1 MARAVALLSGGLDST
16 LAILAVLR
24 QGVEVNAIRFVTPF
38 DIDISQIPPYPPFL
52 KGGSGGIIDFQHPYK
67 EMNAARKFGFH
78 IEINHLGN
86 KFLEI
91 VRNPPHGYGK
101 NMNPCIDCR
110 IIMLTK
116 AKVYMDKIGA
126 DFIVTGEVLGQRPMS
141 QRRDTFYLIDKE
153 AGVTDYVLR
162 PLSAKLLK
170 ITFPEMN
177 GIINREMLYSFNG
190 RSRKP
195 QIALAKELGL
205 IDYPAPAGGC
215 LLTEPNYAHRL
226 KDLLSYDPYPTIKD
240 IELLKIGRHFRFSPT
255 CKIIVGRDMAENA
268 IIESLLGNSDCL
280 LKVEGCG
287 SPMTLVSGEITDESI
302 KVAASLCARY
312 SDAKNLREVEVSI
325 FREGIRQS
333 ITVQVATEEIL
344 NEYRI
349 EKKSQPKENIK
360 V

>member
-1 MARAVALLSGGLDST
+1 MPKAVALLSGGLDST

-38 DIDISQIPPYPPFL
+38 DCDVSDSSSDLNDPF
-52 KGGSGGIIDFQHPYK
+52 H
-67 EMNAARKFGFH
+67 AARRFGFH

-110 IIMLTK
+110 IIMLK
-116 AKVYMDKIGA
+116 EAKVYMDKIGA

-141 QRRDTFYLIDKE
+141 QRRDIFYLIDRE

-170 ITFPEMN
+170 ITFPEVN

-195 QIALAKELGL
+195 QIALAKEIGL

-226 KDLLSYDPYPTIKD
+226 KDLLTFNPAPNIRDVK
-240 IELLKIGRHFRFSPT
+240 LLKIGRHFRFSPS
-255 CKIIVGRDMAENA
+255 CKIIIGRDKAENE
-268 IIESLLGNSDCL
+268 IIESLSENDACQ
-280 LKVEGCG
+280 LKVEGYG
-287 SPMTLVSGEITDESI
+287 SPITLVSGEITDEALR
-302 KVAASLCARY
+302 VAASICARY
-312 SDAKNLREVEVSI
+312 SDAKNLSEVESIVINGDNTFRLLVSPAGN
-325 FREGIRQS
+325 E
-333 ITVQVATEEIL
+333 TVEAL
-344 NEYRI
+344 RI
-349 EKKSQPKENIK
+349 EKIRPGKIAK

>member
-38 DIDISQIPPYPPFL
+38 DCDVSDSSSDLNYPF
-52 KGGSGGIIDFQHPYK
+52 H
-67 EMNAARKFGFH
+67 AARRFGFH
-78 IEINHLGN
+78 MEINHLGN
-86 KFLEI
+86 NFLEI

-110 IIMLTK
+110 IIMLK
-116 AKVYMDKIGA
+116 EAKVYMDKIGA
-126 DFIVTGEVLGQRPMS
+126 DFILTGEVLGQRPMS
-141 QRRDTFYLIDKE
+141 QRRDTFYLIDRE
-153 AGVTDYVLR
+153 AGITDYVLR

-195 QIALAKELGL
+195 QIALAKGLGL

-226 KDLLSYDPYPTIKD
+226 KDLLTHDPYPAIKD
-240 IELLKIGRHFRFSPT
+240 IELLRLGRHFRFSPS
-255 CKIIVGRDMAENA
+255 CKIIIGRDKAENE
-268 IIESLLGNSDCL
+268 IIESLSENDACQ
-280 LKVEGCG
+280 LKVEGYG
-287 SPMTLVSGEITDESI
+287 SPITLVSGEITDEALR
-302 KVAASLCARY
+302 VAASLCARY
-312 SDAKNLREVEVSI
+312 SDAKNLPSVDVSVFQDGLKYLI
-325 FREGIRQS
+325 KALPAEDN
-333 ITVQVATEEIL
+333 IL
-344 NEYRI
+344 NEHRI
-349 EKKSQPKENIK
+349 ESKKPTNKQISYS
-360 V
+360 

>member
-38 DIDISQIPPYPPFL
+38 DCDVSDSSSDLNDPFR
-52 KGGSGGIIDFQHPYK
+52 
-67 EMNAARKFGFH
+67 AARKFGFH

-110 IIMLTK
+110 IIMLK
-116 AKVYMDKIGA
+116 EAKVYMDKIGA

-141 QRRDTFYLIDKE
+141 QRRDTFYLIDRE

-162 PLSAKLLK
+162 PLSANLLK

-177 GIINREMLYSFNG
+177 GIIDRGMLYGFSG

-226 KDLLSYDPYPTIKD
+226 KDLLTFNPAPSIRDVK
-240 IELLKIGRHFRFSPT
+240 LLKIGRHFRFSPF
-255 CKIIVGRDMAENA
+255 CKIIIGRDKAENG
-268 IIESLLGNSDCL
+268 IIESLSENDACQ
-280 LKVEGCG
+280 LKVEGYG
-287 SPMTLVSGEITDESI
+287 SPITLVSGEITDEALR
-302 KVAASLCARY
+302 VAASLCARY

>member
-38 DIDISQIPPYPPFL
+38 DCDVSDSSSDLNYPF
-52 KGGSGGIIDFQHPYK
+52 H
-67 EMNAARKFGFH
+67 AARRFGFH

-141 QRRDTFYLIDKE
+141 QRRDTFYLIDRE

-170 ITFPEMN
+170 ITFPEVN

-195 QIALAKELGL
+195 QIALAKEIGL

-226 KDLLSYDPYPTIKD
+226 KDLLTFNPAPNIRDVK
-240 IELLKIGRHFRFSPT
+240 LLKIGRHFRFSPS
-255 CKIIVGRDMAENA
+255 CKIIIGRDKAENE
-268 IIESLLGNSDCL
+268 IIESLSENDACQ
-280 LKVEGCG
+280 LKVEGYG
-287 SPMTLVSGEITDESI
+287 SPITLVSGEITDGALR
-302 KVAASLCARY
+302 VAASICARY
-312 SDAKNLREVEVSI
+312 SDAKNLPFVDVSI
-325 FREGIRQS
+325 FQDGLKYLIKAQPAEDN
-333 ITVQVATEEIL
+333 IL
-344 NEYRI
+344 NEHRI
-349 EKKSQPKENIK
+349 ETKKPTNKQISNII
-360 V
+360 

>member
-38 DIDISQIPPYPPFL
+38 DCDVSDSSSDLNYPF
-52 KGGSGGIIDFQHPYK
+52 H
-67 EMNAARKFGFH
+67 AARRFGFH

-110 IIMLTK
+110 IIMLK
-116 AKVYMDKIGA
+116 EAKVYMDKIGA

-141 QRRDTFYLIDKE
+141 QRRDTFYLIDRE

-170 ITFPEMN
+170 ITFPEVN

-195 QIALAKELGL
+195 QIALAKGLGL

-226 KDLLSYDPYPTIKD
+226 KDLLTFNPAPNIRDVK
-240 IELLKIGRHFRFSPT
+240 LLKIGRHFRFSPS
-255 CKIIVGRDMAENA
+255 CKIIIGRDKAENE
-268 IIESLLGNSDCL
+268 IIESLSENDACQ
-280 LKVEGCG
+280 LKVEGYG
-287 SPMTLVSGEITDESI
+287 SPITLVSGEITDEALR
-302 KVAASLCARY
+302 VAASICARY
-312 SDAKNLREVEVSI
+312 SDAKNLPFVDVSI
-325 FREGIRQS
+325 FQDGLKYLIKAQPAEDN
-333 ITVQVATEEIL
+333 IL
-344 NEYRI
+344 NEHRI
-349 EKKSQPKENIK
+349 ETKKPTNKQISNS
-360 V
+360 